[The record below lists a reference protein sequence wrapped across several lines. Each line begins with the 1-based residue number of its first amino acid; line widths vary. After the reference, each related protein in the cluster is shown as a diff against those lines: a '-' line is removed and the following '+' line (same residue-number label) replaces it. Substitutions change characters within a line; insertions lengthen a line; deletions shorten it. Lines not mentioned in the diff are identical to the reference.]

1 MHRSLLHKLTRPRNV
16 TQSELLEHVFGVGV
30 KVLLST
36 KHFTPPAYQ
45 GRKRKLAGK
54 VAGPY
59 EVVEV
64 VSPVAVKLSLPSGRK
79 PYPVFHT
86 SAFCPYVTDTT
97 GQRTDPPSEPVIV
110 DGFKE
115 YEVEQILA
123 QGMRRNQTQYLD
135 KWKNY
140 PVSDASW
147 EPHSNLE
154 GNEAFI
160 VFQKA
165 CEGT

>member
-1 MHRSLLHKLTRPRNV
+1 M
-16 TQSELLEHVFGVGV
+16 EHVFGVGD

-45 GRKRKLAGK
+45 GRQRKLAGK
-54 VAGPY
+54 FAGPY

-64 VSPVAVKLSLPSGRK
+64 VSPVAVTLSLPSGRK
-79 PYPVFHT
+79 AHPVFHT
-86 SAFCPYVTDTT
+86 SVLCPYITDTT
-97 GQRTDPPSEPVIV
+97 GERTAPPAEPVIV

-115 YEVEQILA
+115 YEVEQILS
-123 QGMRRNQTQYLD
+123 QRMRRNQTQYLD

-140 PVSDASW
+140 PVSW

-154 GNEAFI
+154 GNGAFI